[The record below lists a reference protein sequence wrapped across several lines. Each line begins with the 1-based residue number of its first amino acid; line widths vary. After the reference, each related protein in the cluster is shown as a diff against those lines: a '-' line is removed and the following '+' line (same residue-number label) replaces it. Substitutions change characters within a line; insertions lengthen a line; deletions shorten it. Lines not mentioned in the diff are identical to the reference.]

1 MKIFVINLEKDI
13 KRRESILAQMER
25 LSISFEFFK
34 GYYAKEMSKEE
45 ISKHYDKKK
54 TYRNLCLEL
63 VPAQIGCALSH
74 VMLYKRIIDQNID
87 VACVFEDDVILPD
100 GIMDS
105 LNFIIAKM
113 SKTIPQIFLL
123 SPVETNGIVEYQSEH
138 FSIEKYK
145 NGFFTSAYVLNK
157 AAAKSL
163 LKNLYPISNV
173 ADCWPYIQ
181 RHNFVDLYG
190 TNPGL
195 VEQDQ
200 ETFGSSTNA
209 DLNANNVADIAKTF
223 RYKVCRALWLSYDF
237 FKALYDRNIRPNG
250 GIKKESI

>member
-1 MKIFVINLEKDI
+1 MKICVINLEKDI
-13 KRRESILAQMER
+13 KRRESIVAQMER
-25 LSISFEFFK
+25 LSIPFEFFR

-54 TYRNLCLEL
+54 TFRNLCLEL

-74 VMLYKRIIDQNID
+74 AMLYKKIIDDNID
-87 VACVFEDDVILPD
+87 VVCIFEDDVILPETIKD
-100 GIMDS
+100 D
-105 LNFIIAKM
+105 LDFIRSKM

-123 SPVETNGIVEYQSEH
+123 SPVETNGIVEYQSEG

-145 NGFFTSAYVLNK
+145 NGFFASAYVLNK
-157 AAAKSL
+157 IAAQSL

-173 ADCWPYIQ
+173 ADCWPYVQ
-181 RHNFVDLYG
+181 RHNYVELYG
-190 TNPGL
+190 TNPAL

-223 RYKVCRALWLSYDF
+223 KYKISRAFWLTIDF
-237 FKALYDRNIRPNG
+237 IEAFYDRKFNSFG
-250 GIKKESI
+250 GVVKK